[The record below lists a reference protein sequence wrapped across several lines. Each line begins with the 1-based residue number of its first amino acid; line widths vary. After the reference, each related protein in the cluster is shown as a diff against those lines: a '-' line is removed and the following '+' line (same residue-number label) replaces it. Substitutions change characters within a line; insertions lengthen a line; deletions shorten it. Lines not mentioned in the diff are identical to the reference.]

1 MRTALV
7 LLVMFIGF
15 IISLPV
21 VIIAYLLGIFSLKL
35 KARLAQLYLAVVC
48 RMILAAV
55 GVKLSVIGVERVPKN
70 RAVIYVSNHRSHAD
84 PVIAYATLSNLTS
97 FIAKT
102 ELKNVP
108 ILSFWIIFLNGLFI
122 DRDNLRD
129 GLKVIK
135 SGVQLIKQGYSVFVF
150 PEGGINEGDE
160 LDLLSFKEGTFKLVK
175 KTGCPI
181 VPVSINNSRYI
192 LEEQLPY
199 LKGGNVII
207 EYGEPI
213 YIENLDDTDQ
223 KHLGDYMQKIVQEMV
238 IKNSKKIEKK
248 KTLS

>member
-1 MRTALV
+1 
-7 LLVMFIGF
+7 
-15 IISLPV
+15 
-21 VIIAYLLGIFSLKL
+21 
-35 KARLAQLYLAVVC
+35 
-48 RMILAAV
+48 
-55 GVKLSVIGVERVPKN
+55 
-70 RAVIYVSNHRSHAD
+70 
-84 PVIAYATLSNLTS
+84 
-97 FIAKT
+97 
-102 ELKNVP
+102 
-108 ILSFWIIFLNGLFI
+108 
-122 DRDNLRD
+122 
-129 GLKVIK
+129 
-135 SGVQLIKQGYSVFVF
+135 
-150 PEGGINEGDE
+150 
-160 LDLLSFKEGTFKLVK
+160 
-175 KTGCPI
+175 